1 MFHHRKHQRRGKMI
15 HRLGTEARAGRLLK
29 AEWPQKVK
37 KTNAQ
42 SLFVCL
48 LTFHATLY
56 IVSTIP
62 TLSLA
67 DVHQLYSRPAIW
79 DVFGGKNIEEH
90 LVKPPQRRP
99 LPVRPPSCPGAR

>member
-1 MFHHRKHQRRGKMI
+1 MFHHRKHQRRGEMI

-29 AEWPQKVK
+29 AWVATKGEENKR
-37 KTNAQ
+37 
-42 SLFVCL
+42 SEFVCFY
-48 LTFHATLY
+48 TFHATLY

-79 DVFGGKNIEEH
+79 DGFWGKNIEEH